1 MASDPR
7 AICADC
13 GHARSW
19 HDRDAARKAAQADT
33 GPERPCYR
41 EIGGAPCRCSGFRD
55 SGEVA
60 VSASLVPSPA
70 SFSKNLI
77 LTLLLVVTG
86 VALLYAYRSQTPSV
100 QIVALTQAIQEISGG
115 QVRSVTI
122 VMGAN
127 KATLQLATGEKQQ
140 VILPDPDQVF
150 IKAVTDYNAANPAR
164 QIAIEYQ
171 TESGALTVIG
181 SVILSLIPVILIG
194 SYFFYMM
201 RKSRLR

>member
-86 VALLYAYRSQTPSV
+86 VALLYAYLVRFLAISLRTAVGWCGEPS
-100 QIVALTQAIQEISGG
+100 TSNSGG
-115 QVRSVTI
+115 RS
-122 VMGAN
+122 
-127 KATLQLATGEKQQ
+127 
-140 VILPDPDQVF
+140 
-150 IKAVTDYNAANPAR
+150 
-164 QIAIEYQ
+164 
-171 TESGALTVIG
+171 
-181 SVILSLIPVILIG
+181 
-194 SYFFYMM
+194 
-201 RKSRLR
+201 